1 MQISFSP
8 RRQDKPLTLEKQ
20 GDALTINGELFDFSP
35 LPDGATLPREA
46 VTCDWL
52 ASDVARIAG
61 EIHLSLILP
70 HGRQAPKETLF
81 PGVLAVATD
90 GLIAIPPHSSLAP
103 DEEATT

>member
-20 GDALTINGELFDFSP
+20 GDALTINGEVFDFTP
-35 LPDGATLPREA
+35 LPDRATLPREA

-52 ASDVARIAG
+52 ASDVTRIDG
-61 EIHLSLILP
+61 EIHLTLILP

-81 PGVLAVATD
+81 PGVLSVATN
-90 GLIAIPPHSSLAP
+90 GLIAIPPHSSPAP
-103 DEEATT
+103 DEEVAT